1 VGLYNKKTHLHSQKK
16 SSAIPHHLLDRT
28 IFLLYSIP
36 VQPGE
41 IMPIHTTYT
50 KARANMAKMM
60 DKVIRDRDVVVIERR
75 GSEDVALISA
85 TELASLTETAYLLR
99 SPKNA
104 ERLLSA
110 LNRALKNEGHPMS
123 PDALRK
129 EIGIDAET
137 P

>member
-1 VGLYNKKTHLHSQKK
+1 
-16 SSAIPHHLLDRT
+16 
-28 IFLLYSIP
+28 
-36 VQPGE
+36 
-41 IMPIHTTYT
+41 MPIHTTYT